1 MNGVLGNLWRRRRSW
16 RRGRTEQEEM
26 DGARGGWRR
35 IKQRWNSMWR
45 KSRGSMPALR
55 AGLGFQVRFLE
66 IILDL
71 DPDLMLQTH

>member
-1 MNGVLGNLWRRRRSW
+1 
-16 RRGRTEQEEM
+16 M

-35 IKQRWNSMWR
+35 IKQRWKSMWR